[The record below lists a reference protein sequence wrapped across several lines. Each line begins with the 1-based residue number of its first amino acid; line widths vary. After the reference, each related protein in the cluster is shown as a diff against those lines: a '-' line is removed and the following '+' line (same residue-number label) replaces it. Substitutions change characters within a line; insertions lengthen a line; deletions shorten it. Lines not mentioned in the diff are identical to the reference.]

1 MAVAVWL
8 LPFQEFSAS
17 HTRFSLYY
25 AVLEGVLF
33 NLMQCYE
40 RLVVLNGPEE
50 KICLSG
56 GILNSP
62 IWLPMCLDFFGKP
75 LYEIREKHSSL
86 LGGIL
91 LGLQLTNPEALASY
105 EERKQKTA
113 FCNLPERRICFTSGT
128 AATYTTINRWVR
140 LNPTR

>member
-105 EERKQKTA
+105 EERKQENRILQPTGA
-113 FCNLPERRICFTSGT
+113 PDLFYERYRRYIHYYQSLGP
-128 AATYTTINRWVR
+128 A
-140 LNPTR
+140 